1 MGKYGVLIFF
11 SHFLS
16 LDIEVSGVCVRDSR
30 GVLLILFG
38 HFSFAFLFLWPR
50 SKKCLSHCWYPAS
63 L

>member
-1 MGKYGVLIFF
+1 MGKYEVLIFF

-50 SKKCLSHCWYPAS
+50 SKNV
-63 L
+63 